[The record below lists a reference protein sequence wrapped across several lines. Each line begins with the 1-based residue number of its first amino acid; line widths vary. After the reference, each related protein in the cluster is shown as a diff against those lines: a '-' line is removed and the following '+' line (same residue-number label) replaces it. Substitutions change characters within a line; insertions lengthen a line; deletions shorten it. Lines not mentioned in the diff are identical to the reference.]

1 MKFQAISNVAISV
14 KEYRGQRIV
23 TFKDID
29 AVHRRPDGTAR
40 KRFNDNREHFVE
52 GEDYF
57 VLNQPSEMRTLGIQR
72 PQGGTPEVVTLM
84 TESGYLMLVKSFT
97 DDLAWKVQKQLITW
111 YFRARGMQEIYPK
124 DYPSAIRALSDETG
138 RRMALETENE
148 KQRKMIADF
157 EPIKRYVDTILE
169 STSTMTTTQIAADYD
184 LSARQLNKILKEAG
198 IQHCVNGQ
206 WILCKKYMG
215 KGYTKSETFWFT
227 HSDGS
232 PDSKLLTRWTQRG
245 RRAIH
250 EILAD
255 QGIIP
260 VGDITGEK
268 RNNR

>member
-1 MKFQAISNVAISV
+1 MKFRSISNVEISV
-14 KEYRGQRIV
+14 KEYRGQRVV

-97 DDLAWKVQKQLITW
+97 DDLAWKVQKQLIAW
-111 YFRARGMQEIYPK
+111 YFRARGMQEIYPQ
-124 DYPSAIRALSDETG
+124 DYSSALRALTGETEK
-138 RRMALETENE
+138 RMALEAENE
-148 KQRKMIADF
+148 KQRQMIADF
-157 EPIKRYVDTILE
+157 EPLSRYVDTILE
-169 STSTMTTTQIAADYD
+169 SKSTLTVTQIASDYGMT
-184 LSARQLNKILKEAG
+184 ANRLNLILKKAG
-198 IQHCVNGQ
+198 VQYKANGQ
-206 WILCKKYMG
+206 WVLSAPYRG
-215 KGYTKSETFWFT
+215 KGYTESKTFLYT

-232 PDSKLLTRWTQRG
+232 PDSKTSTRWTQRG

-250 EILAD
+250 EILTG

-260 VGDITGEK
+260 VGDMTGEK
-268 RNNR
+268 TQ

>member
-1 MKFQAISNVAISV
+1 MKFQSISNVEISV
-14 KEYRGQRIV
+14 KEYRGQRVV

-29 AVHRRPDGTAR
+29 SVHKRPDGTA
-40 KRFNDNREHFVE
+40 KRNFYAHKERFIE

-57 VLNQPSEMRTLGIQR
+57 VRNSYEASHEYGVVAPNGLTL
-72 PQGGTPEVVTLM
+72 L
-84 TESGYLMLVKSFT
+84 TESGYLMLAKSFT
-97 DDLAWKVQKQLITW
+97 DDLAWKVQRQLVNW
-111 YFRARGMQEIYPK
+111 YFRARGMQEIYPQ
-124 DYPSAIRALSDETG
+124 DCPSALRALTGETEK
-138 RRMALETENE
+138 RMALESENE
-148 KQRKMIADF
+148 KQRQMIADF

-184 LSARQLNKILKEAG
+184 LSARQLNKILKEARV
-198 IQHCVNGQ
+198 QYKTNGQ
-206 WILCKKYMG
+206 WVLSAPYRG
-215 KGYTKSETFWFT
+215 KGYTESKTFSYI

-232 PDSKLLTRWTQRG
+232 PDSKISTRWTQRG

>member
-1 MKFQAISNVAISV
+1 MKFQAISNVEIAV
-14 KEYRGQRIV
+14 KEYRGQRVV
-23 TFKDID
+23 TFGDID
-29 AVHRRPDGTAR
+29 AVHGRPSGTASR
-40 KRFNDNREHFVE
+40 NFRANRERFIE
-52 GEDYF
+52 GEDF
-57 VLNQPSEMRTLGIQR
+57 FKISADEFRRAIGEMDSRQQNDIVLL
-72 PQGGTPEVVTLM
+72 

-111 YFRARGMQEIYPK
+111 YFRARGMQEIYPQ
-124 DYPSAIRALSDETG
+124 DYPSALRALTGETEK
-138 RRMALETENE
+138 RMALESENE
-148 KQRKMIADF
+148 KQRQMIADF

-169 STSTMTTTQIAADYD
+169 STSTMATTQIAADYD

-232 PDSKLLTRWTQRG
+232 PDSKTSTRWTQRG

-250 EILAD
+250 EVLAS
-255 QGIIP
+255 QGISP
-260 VGDITGEK
+260 VGDMTGEK
-268 RNNR
+268 PQ